1 MLKCSWCN
9 EPTERTMNV
18 FGPVGCCS
26 QRCEDALCE
35 LLDGVPLDEV
45 RQTYPL
51 GVKKEETMSE
61 SDQPNNP
68 CDPDIYE
75 NGNVIAIMTGP
86 STAIEAIVVR
96 VRQLTNVRID
106 WHYVGGRGVVKVLGS
121 EADQELAFKTLTMNR
136 VSMQGFGAFEGK

>member
-1 MLKCSWCN
+1 
-9 EPTERTMNV
+9 MNV

-26 QRCEDALCE
+26 RRCEDALCE

-51 GVKKEETMSE
+51 GLKKEETMNE

-68 CDPDIYE
+68 CDPDIYLH
-75 NGNVIAIMTGP
+75 GTVIAIMTGP

-96 VRQLTNVRID
+96 VRQQANVRID
-106 WHYVGGRGVVKVLGS
+106 WHYVAGRALVKVLGS
-121 EADQELAFKTLTMNR
+121 KADQELAFETLKRNR
-136 VSMQGFGAFEGK
+136 VEMCGLGEFEGK